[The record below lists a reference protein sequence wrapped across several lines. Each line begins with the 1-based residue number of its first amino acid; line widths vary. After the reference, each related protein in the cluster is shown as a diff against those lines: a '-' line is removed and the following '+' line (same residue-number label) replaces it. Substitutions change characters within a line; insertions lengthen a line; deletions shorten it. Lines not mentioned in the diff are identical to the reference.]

1 MSQPMAEGP
10 KVLSFEQLISRFE
23 QPISEYMDGSVRT
36 DDTMSGDT
44 REESACCHCMME
56 HTEQQRCQFQIIARF
71 HLFSF
76 AGQVA
81 LSPSAK

>member
-1 MSQPMAEGP
+1 MAEGP

-36 DDTMSGDT
+36 DDTMSANT

-71 HLFSF
+71 PCS
-76 AGQVA
+76 A
-81 LSPSAK
+81 LLARWLYLQAQSSKE